1 VNVKVDAKTI
11 VHKSDVGGVAL
22 DLDPEGAKAAV
33 DEMQGKFADANP
45 RYLVQEYVP
54 QGTELIVG
62 AVSEGKAGHRIVFGL
77 GGVMVEVLK
86 DVSFGIT
93 PITGYEAKKMI
104 TSVKSHK
111 MIAGHRG
118 QDGVDM
124 EKLAEL
130 LQRVSQMVTD
140 VPEILEMDLNPVMG
154 YKDRVVVVDARIKI
168 QDG

>member
-1 VNVKVDAKTI
+1 
-11 VHKSDVGGVAL
+11 
-22 DLDPEGAKAAV
+22 
-33 DEMQGKFADANP
+33 M
-45 RYLVQEYVP
+45 
-54 QGTELIVG
+54 
-62 AVSEGKAGHRIVFGL
+62 
-77 GGVMVEVLK
+77 EVLK

-154 YKDRVVVVDARIKI
+154 YKDRVVVVDARIRI
-168 QDG
+168 